1 MLRSGEWTTGRCS
14 WKWGFDRNMTDL
26 ALETKALTK
35 RFRANV
41 VVDRLTISVERGDIY
56 GFLGPNGAGKS
67 TTLRMLLGLVRPTS
81 GVIKYPVRRS
91 GWEYLK
97 APTRVGA
104 IIETP
109 AFYEN
114 FSGRRNLQL
123 LASLSGGVQAKRLE
137 EVLEIVDLR
146 DRARDPVKV
155 YSYGMRQRLGIAQ
168 ALLPTPDL
176 IILDE
181 PTNGLDPQ
189 GIHETRELIRRL
201 REELKLTVLLS
212 SHLLTEVEQLC
223 NRVGIIHKGNLLYE
237 GEPEALRGSSG
248 RFKVRVDN
256 LPAATELLTSVPGVV
271 VSQNGSAFLRIDA
284 DIETIPE
291 VNELLVTN
299 GIRVYE
305 LTPIQESLEE
315 AFLRLTNGDVAPQM
329 AAAPAVGKT
338 DAAD

>member
-1 MLRSGEWTTGRCS
+1 
-14 WKWGFDRNMTDL
+14 MTEI
-26 ALETKALTK
+26 ALQTEGLTK
-35 RFRANV
+35 RFGAHTA
-41 VVDRLTISVERGDIY
+41 VDRLTISVARGDIY

-81 GVIKYPVRRS
+81 GVIKYPVCGS
-91 GWEYLK
+91 VWEYLK
-97 APTRVGA
+97 ARTRVGA

-123 LASLSGGVQAKRLE
+123 LASLSGGVQSKRVE
-137 EVLEIVDLR
+137 EVLEIVGLR

-168 ALLPTPDL
+168 ALLPTPEL

-201 REELKLTVLLS
+201 RDEFKLTVLLS

-237 GEPEALRGSSG
+237 GEPEALRGPG

-271 VSQNGSAFLRIDA
+271 VNQNGTAYLRIDA
-284 DIETIPE
+284 DVESIPQ

-305 LTPIQESLEE
+305 LTPTQESLEE
-315 AFLRLTNGDVAPQM
+315 AFLRLTNGDMNP
-329 AAAPAVGKT
+329 PIN
-338 DAAD
+338 

>member
-1 MLRSGEWTTGRCS
+1 
-14 WKWGFDRNMTDL
+14 MTEI
-26 ALETKALTK
+26 ALQTEGITK
-35 RFRANV
+35 RFGAHTA
-41 VVDRLTISVERGDIY
+41 VDGLTITVERGDIY

-81 GVIKYPVRRS
+81 GVIKYPVRGS

-97 APTRVGA
+97 ARTRVGA

-114 FSGRRNLQL
+114 FSGRRNLEL
-123 LASLSGGVQAKRLE
+123 LASLSGGVQSKRVE

-168 ALLPTPDL
+168 ALLPTPEL

-201 REELKLTVLLS
+201 RDEFKLTVLLS

-237 GEPEALRGSSG
+237 GEPEALRGPAG

-256 LPAATELLTSVPGVV
+256 LPAATELLTRLPGVV
-271 VSQNGSAFLRIDA
+271 LNQNGSAFLRIDA
-284 DIETIPE
+284 DVESIPE

-305 LTPIQESLEE
+305 LTPTQESLEE
-315 AFLRLTNGDVAPQM
+315 AFLRLTNGDVNP
-329 AAAPAVGKT
+329 PIN
-338 DAAD
+338 